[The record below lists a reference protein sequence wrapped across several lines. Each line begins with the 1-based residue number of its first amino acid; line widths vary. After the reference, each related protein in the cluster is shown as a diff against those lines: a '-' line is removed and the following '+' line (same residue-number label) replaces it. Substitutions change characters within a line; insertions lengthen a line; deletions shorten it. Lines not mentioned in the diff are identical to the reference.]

1 VLEGVG
7 LLVLSLLAYEFKKTW
22 RHIFEIGW
30 RSLPMTLFF
39 DRSELQVVNAT
50 SR

>member
-1 VLEGVG
+1 
-7 LLVLSLLAYEFKKTW
+7 VLSLLAYEFKETW

-30 RSLPMTLFF
+30 RSLPLTLFL
-39 DRSELQVVNAT
+39 DRAELQVVSTT